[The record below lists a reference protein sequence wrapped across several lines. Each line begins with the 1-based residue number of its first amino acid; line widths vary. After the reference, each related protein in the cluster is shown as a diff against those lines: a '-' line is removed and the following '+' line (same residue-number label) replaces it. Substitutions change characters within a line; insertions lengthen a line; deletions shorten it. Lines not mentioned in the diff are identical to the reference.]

1 MKYYEWVRDH
11 PSIMPPLMCIENAPS
26 RNTLSFVLTWAS
38 SANLLCGRGYAGM
51 HNWRGTAA
59 GPCEGGDALE
69 LEGLQVSVLLLLLL
83 TFIEPV
89 MSLVEAQKLNERSR
103 TVLESLSTAT
113 WCILKIWDCLAV
125 LCREYAWGLDELLPL
140 SKTHSEW
147 FDLGLTLVDSLDT
160 LLIMGLREEF
170 QEAREWVDAK
180 LALNPDKDV
189 NLFETTIRVLGGL
202 LAAFHLSAGDQVHSL
217 PCSSWRQHQ
226 CGLVYT
232 ELMTLD
238 VLSERSGHVIVEVER
253 CLAASSWARD

>member
-1 MKYYEWVRDH
+1 M
-11 PSIMPPLMCIENAPS
+11 
-26 RNTLSFVLTWAS
+26 
-38 SANLLCGRGYAGM
+38 
-51 HNWRGTAA
+51 
-59 GPCEGGDALE
+59 
-69 LEGLQVSVLLLLLL
+69 
-83 TFIEPV
+83 
-89 MSLVEAQKLNERSR
+89 
-103 TVLESLSTAT
+103 
-113 WCILKIWDCLAV
+113 

-217 PCSSWRQHQ
+217 PCNLPCNSWQQH
-226 CGLVYT
+226 
-232 ELMTLD
+232 
-238 VLSERSGHVIVEVER
+238 
-253 CLAASSWARD
+253 